1 MNKYGK
7 IVIFI
12 LFLAYALFTT
22 SDGDKMREEL
32 KNASNEIK
40 NVQKVEAEKEDKA
53 DKGKLEVTFIDVG
66 QADSILIRFEDEYT
80 LIDAGNNS
88 DGKELVKYFKELNI
102 DKFKYVIATHAH
114 EDHIGGMDDIIEN
127 FKIENFYIP
136 DRVSTTITFE
146 EVLDA
151 LDKKDLVFDSLE
163 TNETFSLKDA
173 KFDVIYANDTA
184 EDLNDTSTILRLEY
198 EDVSFLFMG
207 DASNKVENNILKSNI
222 KSDVI
227 KIAHHGSLE
236 SSSTA
241 FLNKVLP
248 SYAVISVGENNKFN
262 HPSKTILDRL
272 AKLNTTLYR
281 TDLNGNIS
289 FETDGFEISVKT
301 EKEKK

>member
-1 MNKYGK
+1 MNKYVK

-22 SDGDKMREEL
+22 SDGEKMREEL

-40 NVQKVEAEKEDKA
+40 NVQKVEKEKEDKEE
-53 DKGKLEVTFIDVG
+53 KERLEVTFIDVG
-66 QADSILIRFEDEYT
+66 QADSILIRFEDQYT

-88 DGKELVKYFKELNI
+88 DGKELVKYFKGLNI
-102 DKFKYVIATHAH
+102 EEFKYVIATHAH

-163 TNETFSLKDA
+163 INETFSLGDA

-184 EDLNDTSTILRLEY
+184 EDLNDTSTVLRLEY

-207 DASNKVENNILKSNI
+207 DASSKVENNILKSNI
-222 KSDVI
+222 KSDVL
-227 KIAHHGSLE
+227 KVGHHGSSL
-236 SSSTA
+236 STSTA

-248 SYAVISVGENNKFN
+248 KYAVISVGEDNKFE
-262 HPSKTILDRL
+262 HPSETTIDRL
-272 AKLNTTLYR
+272 KKVGALLHR
-281 TDLNGNIS
+281 TDIDGNITIES
-289 FETDGFEISVKT
+289 DGFKISVTT
-301 EKEKK
+301 EKEEE